1 MSHDDTDRMSRLRH
15 ELVATV
21 DAARYSRPQSRS
33 RLVVAAIA
41 AFALAG
47 AATGGA
53 ISATA
58 TSASH
63 TTLSVDAD
71 SLARTLLGANTPL
84 YGTPVILS
92 GRGSTSI
99 ELGEPPAGATSIA
112 VALTCLDAGEFSIA
126 VDGEADGSSSCAP
139 DDTGSSFGF
148 GSSSAQQ
155 HPVRGPGTHS
165 VTVDSGGSS
174 RYAVWVSWSAVEALP
189 QPSAAQLAELADGAA
204 SRDEYLAAFDRFS
217 ACMTAAGEPLM
228 GVDVTD
234 TPALYRVSNR
244 SVELGIDNRC
254 YWSEFRLVDTSW
266 QGAH

>member
-1 MSHDDTDRMSRLRH
+1 MSEESTDRMSRLRH

-21 DAARYSRPQSRS
+21 DAARHPRPRFGP
-33 RLVVAAIA
+33 RVVVAAVA

-58 TSASH
+58 ISSSH

-71 SLARTLLGANTPL
+71 SLARTLLSAGTPL
-84 YGTPVILS
+84 FGTPVVVS
-92 GRGSTSI
+92 GRGATSI

-112 VALTCLDAGEFSIA
+112 VALTCLDAGEFAIA
-126 VDGEADGSSSCAP
+126 IDGEIDSTSSCTP

-148 GSSSAQQ
+148 GSSWADQ
-155 HPVRGPGTHS
+155 HPLRGQGAQT

-174 RYAVWVSWSAVEALP
+174 RYAVWVSWSAVEPLP
-189 QPSAAQLAELADGAA
+189 QPSAAQTADLADGAV

-217 ACMTAAGEPLM
+217 TCMTAAGEPLL
-228 GVDVTD
+228 GIDVTD
-234 TPALYRVSNR
+234 TPVLYRVSNR
-244 SVELGIDNRC
+244 SVELGIDTRC
-254 YWSEFRLVDTSW
+254 YWSQFRLVDAAW